1 VGEAS
6 VKSAE
11 GEKFSDSIGE
21 VAVGWISRKL
31 EEGTS
36 VPMLE
41 TSIEEGNELGR
52 SRVEVAPDKSVMLVG
67 KSSDAEILDAIA
79 SVVIGDGMNP
89 LRMAVLRAIALVS
102 VLATLVRSI
111 DRVWPSLIIVD
122 VGNKVSDTTSCG
134 TEPVTAMSV
143 GVATEPTKML
153 VRLPKMS
160 VTLSSGLINVAE
172 AGRVASAGMTEE
184 SMVVLGDSVISSCVE
199 IVVESSRMLDNADWS
214 ITGAAVK
221 VLSAPSVTERVS
233 KTLVALSASG
243 PTPKLNDT
251 LAVGVASIASSDH
264 VGDGGGI

>member
-111 DRVWPSLIIVD
+111 DRV
-122 VGNKVSDTTSCG
+122 
-134 TEPVTAMSV
+134 
-143 GVATEPTKML
+143 
-153 VRLPKMS
+153 
-160 VTLSSGLINVAE
+160 
-172 AGRVASAGMTEE
+172 
-184 SMVVLGDSVISSCVE
+184 
-199 IVVESSRMLDNADWS
+199 
-214 ITGAAVK
+214 
-221 VLSAPSVTERVS
+221 
-233 KTLVALSASG
+233 
-243 PTPKLNDT
+243 
-251 LAVGVASIASSDH
+251 
-264 VGDGGGI
+264 